1 MPWQCGRAR
10 RCHCLTAWSLGG
22 LWKGAGSRQPSG
34 GPADLPPASPPGKGR
49 PALPAQPGADRCEA
63 HCSGGADEPGEATDE
78 GAQGRGQKRPG
89 RTSAPVGRTP
99 RALLLTILSG
109 FPEAQR
115 FPHPL
120 PDSSLSSCWMINL
133 GCFFKSALSLPT
145 SPIELQPKQ
154 LYL

>member
-1 MPWQCGRAR
+1 MCQGRQLSLP
-10 RCHCLTAWSLGG
+10 HCLEPWGVLEGCWQQAAL
-22 LWKGAGSRQPSG
+22 R

-49 PALPAQPGADRCEA
+49 PALPPQPGGDRCEA
-63 HCSGGADEPGEATDE
+63 HCSGGADEPGKDTDE
-78 GAQGRGQKRPG
+78 GAQGRGQKRPV
-89 RTSAPVGRTP
+89 RTSATVGRTP

-120 PDSSLSSCWMINL
+120 PDSSLSCWMINL
-133 GCFFKSALSLPT
+133 GCFFKSALSLPA

-154 LYL
+154 LDL